1 MPPTSNLPK
10 LSSEEWR
17 ACTSWEYDTSFW
29 QKTII
34 MDFDLVCD
42 VRPERHY
49 SNNLSTSEVRPQEVT
64 AAGDLP
70 GLDVWSV
77 PQWVDQ

>member
-1 MPPTSNLPK
+1 MFYSSDLP
-10 LSSEEWR
+10 LASSEEFT
-17 ACTSWEYDTSFW
+17 ACSAWEYDTSFW

-70 GLDVWSV
+70 RPDVWSV